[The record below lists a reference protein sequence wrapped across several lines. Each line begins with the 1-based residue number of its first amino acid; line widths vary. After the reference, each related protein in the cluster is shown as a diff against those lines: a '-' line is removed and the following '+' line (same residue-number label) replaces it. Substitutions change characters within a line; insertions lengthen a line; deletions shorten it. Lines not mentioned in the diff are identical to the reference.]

1 MSTIVVVGAQW
12 GDEGKGKVVDCL
24 SERADMVIRFNG
36 GANAGHTIIVGDEEY
51 VLHLVPS
58 GVVRPRAACVIGN
71 GCVVDADLLLTEI
84 EELSARGIDLGRRL
98 FVSGFAHIVLPH
110 HKAADGALE
119 DDAAAPIGTTRRG
132 IGPTYSDKYARYG
145 VRMED
150 LLDARDLRQ
159 KLEVAYAYRARWTGS
174 GEYPYLDEVYD
185 HLRSLGPKLAPY
197 IVDTSLL
204 INDYIQRG
212 RQVLLE
218 GAQGTLLDV
227 DFGTYP
233 FVTSSNPVA
242 AFAAIGSGI
251 GLGRIDRCLG
261 VVKAYLTRVGEGPFP
276 TEQTN
281 SVGDYLQDKGHEFG
295 RTTGRP
301 RRCGWLDMVPLR
313 LAARV
318 NGFDGLVVSK
328 MDVLDDLDEIPV
340 CRAYRVKGRE
350 YDEMPLPVALLE
362 DAEPVYETLPGWKT
376 DTSAIT
382 SWDDLPPEARDYL
395 NYISAGCGVPVTA
408 ISVGQRRDQIIWIKW
423 GI

>member
-12 GDEGKGKVVDCL
+12 GDEGKGKVVDCF
-24 SERADMVIRFNG
+24 SERADMVVRFNG

-58 GVVRPRAACVIGN
+58 GVVRPKAICVIGN

-84 EELSARGIDLGRRL
+84 TELRERGLEMKGRL
-98 FVSGFAHIVLPH
+98 YVSGFAHLVLPH

-119 DDAAAPIGTTRRG
+119 DEAASPIGTTRRG
-132 IGPTYSDKYARYG
+132 IGPAYSDKYARYG
-145 VRMED
+145 VRVED
-150 LLDARDLRQ
+150 LLDERDLRH
-159 KLEVAYAYRARWTGS
+159 KLELAYTYRDRWTGS
-174 GEYPYLDEVYD
+174 GSYPPLEEVYE
-185 HLRSLGPKLAPY
+185 HLRILGPKLAPY

-204 INDYIQRG
+204 VNDYIKRG
-212 RQVLLE
+212 KQVLLE

-242 AFAAIGSGI
+242 AFAAIGAGL

-276 TEQTN
+276 TEQLNDT
-281 SVGDYLQDKGHEFG
+281 GRFLQDKGFEYG

-328 MDVLDDLDEIPV
+328 MDVLDELDEIPV
-340 CRAYRVKGRE
+340 CRAYRLRGKE
-350 YDEMPLPVALLE
+350 YTEMPLPVALLSE
-362 DAEPVYETLPGWKT
+362 AEPVYETLTGWKT
-376 DTSAIT
+376 DTSGIT
-382 SWDDLPPEARDYL
+382 SWDDLPPQAQDYL
-395 NYISAGCGVPVTA
+395 DYISAGCGVPVTA